1 MPTLLL
7 LQTVPLLLY
16 STTAPASVPPTVSV
30 PDIVMPS
37 LLLLPVSLT
46 NATVGAATCVS
57 STKLSLVLPD
67 TLPATS
73 VCRTY
78 TVVLPSTGVLLL
90 LQTVPLLL
98 YSTTAPASVPPTVSV
113 PVFVMPSLLL
123 LPVSLTN
130 ATVGAATCVS
140 STKLRLVLPDTLPA
154 TSVCR
159 TYTVLL
165 PSTGV

>member
-1 MPTLLL
+1 MPT
-7 LQTVPLLLY
+7 
-16 STTAPASVPPTVSV
+16 
-30 PDIVMPS
+30 
-37 LLLLPVSLT
+37 
-46 NATVGAATCVS
+46 
-57 STKLSLVLPD
+57 
-67 TLPATS
+67 
-73 VCRTY
+73 
-78 TVVLPSTGVLLL
+78 LLL

-159 TYTVLL
+159 TYTVLQRQLLLLPVSLTNATVGAATCVSSTKLRLVLPDTLPATSVCRTYTVLL